1 MSNDQKL
8 QSNNSFETSREIDND
23 FDDWDEKD
31 DEEVRVQPRII
42 TRSRSSRK
50 DVVVFV
56 GVC

>member
-31 DEEVRVQPRII
+31 DEEVRVQAAHNYEI
-42 TRSRSSRK
+42 TFLTKRRRC
-50 DVVVFV
+50 V

>member
-31 DEEVRVQPRII
+31 DEEVRVQA
-42 TRSRSSRK
+42 THN
-50 DVVVFV
+50 
-56 GVC
+56 